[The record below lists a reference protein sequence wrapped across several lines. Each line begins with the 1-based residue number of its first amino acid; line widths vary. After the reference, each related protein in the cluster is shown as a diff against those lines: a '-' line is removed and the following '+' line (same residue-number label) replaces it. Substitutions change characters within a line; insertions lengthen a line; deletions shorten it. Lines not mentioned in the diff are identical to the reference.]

1 MWEQLQNTQPQMFV
15 FNVLLSWSAV
25 GEKEIGVQ
33 MYCYCGPQ
41 SHSR

>member
-15 FNVLLSWSAV
+15 FNVLLPWSAV

-33 MYCYCGPQ
+33 NVLLLWSTVP
-41 SHSR
+41 